1 MSGDM
6 MNMIVS
12 GDHFIRD
19 LLDEKLDLQ
28 RRFEDFKGDY
38 VQLLDDKDQT
48 KNESLKLSGQI
59 EMNKKEIKYMQ
70 EEFYKFKSSLC

>member
-19 LLDEKLDLQ
+19 LLDEKSDLQ

-48 KNESLKLSGQI
+48 KNESLKLCG
-59 EMNKKEIKYMQ
+59 
-70 EEFYKFKSSLC
+70 